1 MSSLTVGLAILG
13 GTTLAA
19 LVAWSAWTNRRHT
32 PRQPEQTPRSP
43 EPPREDPL
51 ADTDP
56 ADRADPPDALEPRDP
71 LDPVREPASDS
82 DHGSRAALLDDSPLG
97 PVPVPERKP
106 PLDALVDSIA
116 PIVLDGAAVSGD
128 AALAA
133 LPPTRRVGSKPF
145 AVEGQN
151 EATDQWEMPKAGQRY
166 TAFQAGVQ
174 LANRTGALNEI
185 EFSEFVVKAQAFADT
200 VNGTAEFPDMRDE
213 VARARELDQ
222 FASARDAQ
230 LSLTLRARLVA
241 WSPGYMH
248 QHASRLGFVAGA
260 LPGRLVLPARTAGA
274 QPIMSLSFDT
284 QAALADDPTQAALLE
299 FTLTIDV
306 PQVPREERPF
316 ERMREAAAVLAQS
329 MDGIISDDRGQP
341 IREDVLD
348 AIGAELTSRYDSLDA
363 RELSAGSALAH
374 RLFS

>member
-13 GTTLAA
+13 GTTLAV
-19 LVAWSAWTNRRHT
+19 LVAWNAWTNRRHT
-32 PRQPEQTPRSP
+32 PRQPDLEP
-43 EPPREDPL
+43 EAEPREPVL
-51 ADTDP
+51 AEDG
-56 ADRADPPDALEPRDP
+56 A
-71 LDPVREPASDS
+71 VREPAGVLPGDEPATLEAPVSD
-82 DHGSRAALLDDSPLG
+82 GPLESPLG
-97 PVPVPERKP
+97 PVPAPERKP
-106 PLDALVDSIA
+106 ALDALIDVIA
-116 PIVLDGAAVSGD
+116 PIALDLPVSGD

-151 EATDQWEMPKAGQRY
+151 EETGQWEPPQAGQRY

-174 LANRTGALNEI
+174 LANRSGALNEI
-185 EFSEFVVKAQAFADT
+185 EFSEFVVKAQSFADA
-200 VNGTAEFPDMRDE
+200 VNGSADFPDMREE

-222 FASARDAQ
+222 FASAREAQ

-241 WSPGYMH
+241 WSPGYLH
-248 QHASRLGFVAGA
+248 QHAARLGFVAGA
-260 LPGRLVLPARTAGA
+260 LPGRLVLPSSTPGA
-274 QPIMSLSFDT
+274 LPIVSLSFDT
-284 QAALADDPTQAALLE
+284 QAALAEDPTQAALLE

-316 ERMREAAAVLAQS
+316 ERMREAAAILAQS
-329 MDGIISDDRGQP
+329 MEGVITDDRGHP

-348 AIGAELTSRYDSLDA
+348 AIAAELTSRYDTLDA
-363 RELSAGSALAH
+363 RDLSAGSPQAR

>member
-13 GTTLAA
+13 GTTLAV
-19 LVAWSAWTNRRHT
+19 LVAWNAWTNRRHT
-32 PRQPEQTPRSP
+32 PRQPDQ
-43 EPPREDPL
+43 
-51 ADTDP
+51 DP
-56 ADRADPPDALEPRDP
+56 APPPGADLPDVSDSQAARLADPPQP
-71 LDPVREPASDS
+71 LDPEATGEPDANDTE
-82 DHGSRAALLDDSPLG
+82 ALDEPRITALEDTPLG

-106 PLDALVDSIA
+106 PLDALIDSIA
-116 PIVLDGAAVSGD
+116 PIVLDGPPVSGD

-145 AVEGQN
+145 AVEGHN
-151 EATDQWEMPKAGQRY
+151 EGTGEWEMPQAGQRY

-185 EFSEFVVKAQAFADT
+185 EFSEFVVKAQAFADAI
-200 VNGTAEFPDMRDE
+200 NGTAEFPEMRDE

-222 FASARDAQ
+222 FAVARDAQ

-241 WSPGYMH
+241 WSPGYLH

-260 LPGRLVLPARTAGA
+260 LPGRLVLPASTAGA
-274 QPIMSLSFDT
+274 LPIMSLSFDT

-299 FTLTIDV
+299 FTLAIDV
-306 PQVPREERPF
+306 PQVPRQERPF
-316 ERMREAAAVLAQS
+316 ERLREAASVLAQS

-341 IREDVLD
+341 IRDDVLD

-363 RELSAGSALAH
+363 RELSAGSPLAR